1 MCTVSFIANEQGYVL
16 TSNRDEAPGRA
27 TAEPEWWSPL
37 HGVPFRAP
45 VDLEKKGTWIAAGE
59 DGRSA
64 CLLNG
69 AFEKHRRVLPYTHSR
84 GALIPWAFEAE
95 NFRTFYNTIDL
106 EGFEPFT
113 LILVDEL
120 LQVLRWDGKRRVLEF
135 LSKERSH
142 LWSSATLY
150 TPDDHALK
158 LRQFETFFKVNPQ
171 PDPDDLLRLHGV
183 KRPNDFILRR
193 EEVRTV
199 SITQVVAH
207 GNGSS
212 MQYLQPSYLFN
223 TL

>member
-1 MCTVSFIANEQGYVL
+1 MCTVSFIANKQGYVL

-27 TAEPEWWSPL
+27 TAEPEWWTPSG
-37 HGVPFRAP
+37 GVPFKAP

-84 GALIPWAFEAE
+84 GALIPRAFEAA
-95 NFRTFYNTIDL
+95 NFRTFYHTIDL

-120 LQVLRWDGKRRVLEF
+120 LQVIRWDGKRKVLEF

-150 TPDDHALK
+150 SAEVHTVK
-158 LRQFETFFKVNPQ
+158 QGKFETFLQEHPQ
-171 PDPDDLLRLHGV
+171 PGPDDLLKLHGV
-183 KRPNDFILRR
+183 KHPNDFILRR
-193 EEVRTV
+193 DEVRTV
-199 SITQVVAH
+199 SITQVVSH
-207 GNGSS
+207 GDGCT

-223 TL
+223 SL